1 MFLFINVEPPPTSPP
16 GGYTIRKVPYRECDI
31 PLSDK
36 IGLGAIGVIGIVL
49 IILFAVG
56 VI

>member
-1 MFLFINVEPPPTSPP
+1 MFLFINVEPPSTSLP
-16 GGYTIRKVPYRECDI
+16 GGYTTRKVPYRECGI

-36 IGLGAIGVIGIVL
+36 IVLGAIGVIGIVL
-49 IILFAVG
+49 IIMFAVG